1 MRRALCTLCLLALAA
16 LELQA
21 YEDGQPRPNLIV
33 IMADDLGYGELSCY
47 GNKSYKT
54 PHLDALARAGVRFTD
69 YHSNGAVCSPTRAA
83 LLTGRYQQRAGV
95 GGVIYAGFDQNRNH
109 GLHQSET
116 TFAEPLGGAG
126 YQNGCFGKWH
136 LGYEKKFNPVH
147 HGFNR
152 FRGYV
157 SGNIDYQSHF
167 DRVGVYDWW
176 EGLEHIREKGYSTH
190 LITRHAVKFIEEH
203 RDRPFCLYVPH
214 EAPHTPFQGPGDPGF
229 RVKGKVVPE
238 KRSAAF
244 KKRAY
249 REMVQEMDKGVGEI
263 VAALKRLGLE
273 KSTVVFFISDN
284 GATGFGSNGSLRG
297 NKGQLWEGGHR
308 VPAIVRWPGRI
319 AAGSA
324 CDDLSIGMDI
334 FPTLL
339 ELAGV
344 NAPENLRLDGRSLVP
359 SLFGKKPPGQRKLYW
374 SAGRQQAM
382 RNGPWKYVRE
392 LKGQK
397 AAALYNLS
405 RDQGEKN
412 NLAGKDPAR
421 LASMRKDYATW
432 RKDVAAGATKQPP
445 IPGTRK

>member
-1 MRRALCTLCLLALAA
+1 MRLSLCTLCLFLSAPTLTANEA
-16 LELQA
+16 
-21 YEDGQPRPNLIV
+21 GKRKPNLVV

-47 GNKSYKT
+47 GNNNYKT

-116 TFAEPLGGAG
+116 TFAESLGGAG

-176 EGLEHIREKGYSTH
+176 QGLEHIREKGYSTH

-203 RDRPFCLYVPH
+203 KDRPFCLYVPH

-229 RVKGKVVPE
+229 RVKGRVVPE
-238 KRSAAF
+238 KRSAGF

-263 VAALKRLGLE
+263 VATLKRLGLE
-273 KSTVVFFISDN
+273 KNTVVFFVSDN
-284 GATGFGSNGSLRG
+284 GAASFGSNGSLRG

-308 VPAIVRWPGRI
+308 VPAIVSWPGRI
-319 AAGSA
+319 AAGST

-359 SLFGKKPPGQRKLYW
+359 SLLGKKPAAPRKLYW

-382 RNGPWKYVRE
+382 RDGPWKYVRE

-405 RDQGEKN
+405 SDQGEKN

-421 LASMRKDYATW
+421 LASMRKDYAAW

-445 IPGTRK
+445 IPGTKK

>member
-1 MRRALCTLCLLALAA
+1 MRLSLCTLCLFLSAPTLTANEA
-16 LELQA
+16 
-21 YEDGQPRPNLIV
+21 GKRKPNLVI

-47 GNKSYKT
+47 GNNNYKT

-167 DRVGVYDWW
+167 DRVGAYDWW

-238 KRSAAF
+238 KRAAAF

-263 VAALKRLGLE
+263 VAAIERLGLE
-273 KSTVVFFISDN
+273 KNTVVFFVSDN
-284 GATGFGSNGSLRG
+284 GATSFGSNGSLRG

-308 VPAIVRWPGRI
+308 VPAIASWPGRI

-359 SLFGKKPPGQRKLYW
+359 SLFGKKPAGQRKLYW

-382 RNGPWKYVRE
+382 RDGPWKYVRE

-405 RDQGEKN
+405 SDQGEKN

-421 LASMRKDYATW
+421 LASMRKDYAAW

-445 IPGTRK
+445 IPGTKK

>member
-1 MRRALCTLCLLALAA
+1 MRLSLCTLCLFLSAPTLTANEA
-16 LELQA
+16 
-21 YEDGQPRPNLIV
+21 GKRKPNLVV

-47 GNKSYKT
+47 GNNNYKT

-116 TFAEPLGGAG
+116 TFAESLGGAG

-176 EGLEHIREKGYSTH
+176 QGLEHIREKGYSTH

-203 RDRPFCLYVPH
+203 KDRPFCLYVPH

-229 RVKGKVVPE
+229 RVKGRVVPE
-238 KRSAAF
+238 KRSAGF

-263 VAALKRLGLE
+263 VATLKRLGLE
-273 KSTVVFFISDN
+273 KNTLVFFISDN
-284 GATGFGSNGSLRG
+284 GAASFGSNGSLRG

-308 VPAIVRWPGRI
+308 VPAIASWPGRI
-319 AAGSA
+319 AAGST

-382 RNGPWKYVRE
+382 RDGPWKYVRE

-405 RDQGEKN
+405 SDQGEKN

-421 LASMRKDYATW
+421 LASMRKDYAAW

-445 IPGTRK
+445 IPGTKK

>member
-1 MRRALCTLCLLALAA
+1 MRLSLCTLCLFLSAPTLTANEA
-16 LELQA
+16 
-21 YEDGQPRPNLIV
+21 GKRKPNLVV

-47 GNKSYKT
+47 GNNNYKT

-116 TFAEPLGGAG
+116 TFAESLGGAG

-203 RDRPFCLYVPH
+203 KDRPFCLYVPH

-229 RVKGKVVPE
+229 RVKGRVVPE
-238 KRSAAF
+238 KRSAGF

-263 VAALKRLGLE
+263 VATLKRLGLE
-273 KSTVVFFISDN
+273 KNTVVFFVSDN
-284 GATGFGSNGSLRG
+284 GAASFGSNGSLRG

-308 VPAIVRWPGRI
+308 VPAIASWPGRI
-319 AAGSA
+319 AAGST

-359 SLFGKKPPGQRKLYW
+359 SLFGKRSAGQRKLYW

-382 RNGPWKYVRE
+382 RDGPWKYVRE

-405 RDQGEKN
+405 SDQGEKN
-412 NLAGKDPAR
+412 SLAGKDPAR
-421 LASMRKDYATW
+421 LASMRKDYAAW

-445 IPGTRK
+445 IPGTKK